1 MLQVM
6 LTFFFRW
13 TFRGSKM
20 TETLVY
26 WYFSTVQNMD
36 CLCDVDELFIDGTFK
51 CCPRYFFQ
59 LYSIL
64 DLLIISNAMSFF
76 LNFYENF

>member
-1 MLQVM
+1 
-6 LTFFFRW
+6 
-13 TFRGSKM
+13 M

-51 CCPRYFFQ
+51 CCPKYLYQ
-59 LYSIL
+59 LNSIL

>member
-1 MLQVM
+1 
-6 LTFFFRW
+6 
-13 TFRGSKM
+13 M

-36 CLCDVDELFIDGTFK
+36 GLCDVDELFIDGTFK
-51 CCPRYFFQ
+51 CCLKYLYQ
-59 LYSIL
+59 LYNIL

-76 LNFYENF
+76 LNFYEHFLIF